1 MWLCRHLAF
10 TLGGARQP
18 AGSGTAATLAGS
30 SPEVV
35 RDLDRDYLRVFLLG
49 FRSTN
54 LCLVQKIANMNC
66 IFLMFYTV

>member
-18 AGSGTAATLAGS
+18 AGSGTAATLASS

-35 RDLDRDYLRVFLLG
+35 RDLDRDYLRVFFVRIQVNESL
-49 FRSTN
+49 FSPK
-54 LCLVQKIANMNC
+54 KIAN
-66 IFLMFYTV
+66 IVDKT